1 VVVEC
6 KSVNSGPWSIGLEE
20 SLSVRADESGNGNID
35 EVSVMDEGCVRS
47 REESIAKWGFIHSIA
62 HLSASNTL

>member
-1 VVVEC
+1 MVVEC
-6 KSVNSGPWSIGLEE
+6 KTITSGPWLIGLEE
-20 SLSVRADESGNGNID
+20 SPSVRADESGNGNID

-47 REESIAKWGFIHSIA
+47 IEESIAKWGFIRSIA